1 MDCLKWLTD
10 YFYETPETEEQNN
23 ESDLYSNYY
32 YLSLIFNQDT
42 NTWSIHGLWPQYSL
56 KSYPTY
62 CKNVTFDIN
71 LLEPIIN
78 ELKNE
83 WYSTEEPDEDF
94 WKHEWEKHGSCMF
107 TPMNELQYFNKA
119 LILFNS
125 IKNNIGVIN
134 NFKTSNTQS
143 MIPYD
148 QNFNIIIDLHKNN

>member
-1 MDCLKWLTD
+1 MDCLKWL
-10 YFYETPETEEQNN
+10 FYETPETEEQKK
-23 ESDLYSNYY
+23 ESKDYTNYY
-32 YLSLIFNQDT
+32 YLSLIFNQESQS
-42 NTWSIHGLWPQYSL
+42 WSIHGLWPQYS
-56 KSYPTY
+56 KNSYPTY

-94 WKHEWEKHGSCMF
+94 WKHEWQKHGSCMF

-119 LILFNS
+119 LILFDS
-125 IKNNIGVIN
+125 IKDNNGLIN